1 MGKTEMKRT
10 VTSLSSMF
18 PTEEAQKA
26 AKRVEETLLD
36 KQNEMNQLRGFIADN
51 TSLINLVQKLPDEL
65 HHDIMVP
72 FGKAAFLP
80 GRLIHTNEFLVL
92 LGESYYAERT
102 AKQAAEILKRRGKSL
117 ESKVDSLKAVMQD
130 LKAEASFFDSTAS
143 EAAEGLVEIRE
154 EYEDESSTQRESQSG
169 RNKMVIDYFSED
181 EDYKSGETFSFL
193 DPLEQDSPSFTEAD
207 NMVGASEDEEYAR
220 IMSRLEELEKEELA
234 AESCGEDDE
243 DQDNNPA
250 ESDGD
255 DEEQT
260 KAVFDRKKNK
270 GYSSLDHDQ
279 RYSES
284 RKPLQQSKG
293 KDPMKEEMSN
303 NYHHQDLINQ
313 LACTGLTVEP
323 VTKGKM
329 SHSGNMRQDTKML
342 NPSITASAP
351 SEKKVKFAVEH
362 SSRNEKSVQ
371 TSNSGF
377 DGSKAFTGSIVE
389 HTENMEKNLA
399 GQSTTSS
406 QLSGS
411 QPWKP
416 VSRFKM
422 QRKYIQSSDRH
433 FNSFKTCFFGP
444 TQNPKNK
451 SINDQLSPLSTPS
464 NFPKS
469 TSAKPQTLTLMPA
482 L

>member
-51 TSLINLVQKLPDEL
+51 TSLINL
-65 HHDIMVP
+65 VP

-169 RNKMVIDYFSED
+169 R
-181 EDYKSGETFSFL
+181 
-193 DPLEQDSPSFTEAD
+193 QDSPSFTEAD

-422 QRKYIQSSDRH
+422 QRK
-433 FNSFKTCFFGP
+433 
-444 TQNPKNK
+444 
-451 SINDQLSPLSTPS
+451 
-464 NFPKS
+464 
-469 TSAKPQTLTLMPA
+469 
-482 L
+482 

>member
-154 EYEDESSTQRESQSG
+154 EYEDESSTQRESQS
-169 RNKMVIDYFSED
+169 
-181 EDYKSGETFSFL
+181 

-422 QRKYIQSSDRH
+422 QRK
-433 FNSFKTCFFGP
+433 
-444 TQNPKNK
+444 
-451 SINDQLSPLSTPS
+451 
-464 NFPKS
+464 
-469 TSAKPQTLTLMPA
+469 
-482 L
+482 